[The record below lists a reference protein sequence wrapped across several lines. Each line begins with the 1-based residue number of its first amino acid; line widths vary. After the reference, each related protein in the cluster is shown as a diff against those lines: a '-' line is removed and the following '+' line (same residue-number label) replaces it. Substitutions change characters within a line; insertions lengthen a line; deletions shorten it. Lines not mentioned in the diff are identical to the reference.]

1 MVYRRH
7 ARELEEPQ
15 GDGPLMVVDASGR
28 HGRGGQDGGR
38 GSDGSGRGAHG
49 GRGGDAGP
57 AERGQDAGM
66 VLVRLEPSGDDTVF
80 VTGQL
85 VHAQGERRQV
95 RKEVRFG
102 ERGDLVFAAVG
113 GDGGA
118 GGDGGRGGHGAK
130 GRDGRDATRYSSGS
144 NGGRGGDGGDGGD
157 GSNGAPGGH
166 GGQVVVEVDDEAS
179 HLLMLVS
186 HTIEAG
192 TGGPAGTNGS
202 GGYGGSGG
210 DGGSSY
216 SWTTTESYTD
226 SEGNRRTRSKSHYN
240 PGGSD
245 GPPGSSGRPGMA
257 TLHGGPSGSRGR
269 FTIHVKHQDQIA
281 QYPARYDLQLVS
293 FTHRSR
299 NHDGIYEP
307 QEEVLV
313 EKIAVKN
320 VGGMPTPGHCDV
332 ELRLQQAGWVL
343 PHDMSLPVPRRLAP
357 GQTHVFETEALV
369 FRIGDFLPEGPDA
382 PLARPETVRHR
393 ADLPL
398 VARGFQGYE
407 GTVSDEQGV
416 FVIRFPIEAG
426 DIESLHSLPPGQA
439 ARMRFEIGN
448 VSRQAFG
455 RNSPCKR
462 RIRFRLQGWESELGD
477 EHAVLLG
484 PGDVKLS
491 IDDGYVVEIDHLD
504 AGESRSF
511 EVTLGMKK
519 SAPFYESV
527 RLLLTLEL
535 GQIDLPDRL
544 RPIQYRSFQT
554 RVAQRYR
561 HDPDAD
567 LLLVVHH
574 RTTREELMSWRALAD
589 ELGFTFC
596 VWDISL
602 ERGLPLHQPIEGWSL
617 TEAFAGKTVI
627 VLDDVI
633 ETPIGHAAAH
643 HLVDAQE
650 VFDAMQRGVSFAF
663 TGQKLK
669 VNHWLVS
676 TGDEPESLADNQALV
691 KRSEEAPPAPS
702 EAEVFKWS
710 FFGSVP
716 PHTWLKKRARLL
728 SRLLASRYPQLRFCI
743 VEAYDAEVVDRFL
756 WMKKYRVGRLRIIPT
771 LPAAAGRLINTEV
784 ETEARQQPAYI
795 GGRQNLRTL
804 MLTRSFDEKLARL
817 DQILS
822 DRPSHQLVPRILEG
836 LLADLAN
843 EQTALL
849 QRRGPLSGAVLREAT
864 PHLNRLAEQVWLAE
878 GGPDGPAGQAI
889 IELVATLRF
898 GGRSRWRW
906 WEWPLY
912 PFRRAPALSRWTH
925 AQSQR
930 VLEHFFL
937 RGMDDWDDDLERAVA
952 LELDRVHK
960 KLKHAYECHCQEAGV
975 EGSEAFLE
983 VFAAERMQRA
993 LLEDGITT
1001 DAEVLDHYTERVYS
1015 ELGYSRIEKGRRR
1028 DRKQRGKLRRA
1039 GEAAEAALLRPLP
1052 DD

>member
-1 MVYRRH
+1 
-7 ARELEEPQ
+7 
-15 GDGPLMVVDASGR
+15 
-28 HGRGGQDGGR
+28 
-38 GSDGSGRGAHG
+38 
-49 GRGGDAGP
+49 
-57 AERGQDAGM
+57 M
-66 VLVRLEPSGDDTVF
+66 VLVRLEPSGDDAVF
-80 VTGQL
+80 VSGQL
-85 VHAQGERRQV
+85 VAPEGDRRPV
-95 RKEVRFG
+95 SKELRFG

-113 GDGGA
+113 GHGGE
-118 GGDGGRGGHGAK
+118 GGDGGSGGHGAK

-144 NGGRGGDGGDGGD
+144 NGGRGGDGGDGGNGTD
-157 GSNGAPGGH
+157 GAPGGH
-166 GGQVVVEVDDEAS
+166 GGHVVVEVDDDAS

-186 HTIEAG
+186 HAVDAG
-192 TGGPAGTNGS
+192 KGGALGTNGS

-210 DGGSSY
+210 DGGDSY
-216 SWTTTESYTD
+216 RWTTTETYTD
-226 SEGNRRTRSKSHYN
+226 SDGNSRTRSRSHYN

-245 GPPGSSGRPGMA
+245 GPPGSSGRPGNA
-257 TLHGGPSGSRGR
+257 SLRAGAPGGRGR
-269 FTIHVKHQDQIA
+269 FTIHLKHQDQIA
-281 QYPARYDLQLVS
+281 QYPARYDLRLVS
-293 FTHRSR
+293 FTHRSK

-332 ELRLQQAGWVL
+332 ELRLRPAGWVL
-343 PHDMSLPVPRRLAP
+343 PQDVSLTVPRRLAP
-357 GQTHVFETEALV
+357 GQTHVFEDEALV

-398 VARGFQGYE
+398 VARGFGDYE

-416 FVIRFPIEAG
+416 FVIRFPVESG
-426 DIESLHSLPPGQA
+426 GLESLHSLPPGQA
-439 ARMRFEIGN
+439 ARMRFEISN
-448 VSRQAFG
+448 VSGQAFG
-455 RNSPCKR
+455 RQSPCKR
-462 RIRFRLQGWESELGD
+462 RIRFRLQGWDSELGD
-477 EHAVLLG
+477 AHAVLLG
-484 PGDVKLS
+484 PNDARLS
-491 IDDGYVVEIDHLD
+491 IDDGYVVEIDLLGP
-504 AGESRSF
+504 GESRGF

-519 SAPFYESV
+519 DAPVYESV

-535 GQIDLPDRL
+535 GLIEHPDRL

-596 VWDISL
+596 VWDLSL
-602 ERGLPLHQPIEGWSL
+602 ERGLPLHRPIEGQSL

-633 ETPIGHAAAH
+633 ETPIGNAAAH
-643 HLVDAQE
+643 HLVDPQE
-650 VFDAMQRGVSFAF
+650 VFEAMQQGVSFAF
-663 TGQKLK
+663 AGEKLK
-669 VNHWLVS
+669 VDRWLVS
-676 TGDEPESLADNQALV
+676 TDAEAEAHDDSTALV
-691 KRSEEAPPAPS
+691 KHSEQAPPSSS
-702 EAEVFKWS
+702 EAAVFKWS

-716 PHTWLKKRARLL
+716 HHTWLQKRARLL

-743 VEAYDAEVVDRFL
+743 VEAYDAEVVDTFL
-756 WMKKYRVGRLRIIPT
+756 WMKKYRVGRLRILPT
-771 LPAAAGRLINTEV
+771 LPAAAGRLVNTEV
-784 ETEARQQPAYI
+784 ETTTRQQPEYI

-817 DQILS
+817 DQILAG
-822 DRPSHQLVPRILEG
+822 RPDHDLIPRILEG
-836 LLADLAN
+836 MLADLAN

-849 QRRGPLSGAVLREAT
+849 QRRGPISGAVLREAT
-864 PHLNRLAEQVWLAE
+864 THLNRLAEHVWTADDE
-878 GGPDGPAGQAI
+878 PDGPAGQAI

-930 VLEHFFL
+930 VLERFFL
-937 RGMDDWDDDLERAVA
+937 RGAEDWDDALRRAVGV
-952 LELDRVHK
+952 ELDRVHK
-960 KLKHAYECHCQEAGV
+960 KLRHEYECHCQEQGV
-975 EGSEAFLE
+975 EGSAAFLE
-983 VFAAERMQRA
+983 VFAAEHMQRA

-1001 DAEVLDHYTERVYS
+1001 DAEVLDHYAERVYS
-1015 ELGYSRIEKGRRR
+1015 EDGYRKIEKSRRR
-1028 DRKQRGKLRRA
+1028 DRKQRGKLHRA
-1039 GEAAEAALLRPLP
+1039 GEAAEAALMRMLP
-1052 DD
+1052 ED